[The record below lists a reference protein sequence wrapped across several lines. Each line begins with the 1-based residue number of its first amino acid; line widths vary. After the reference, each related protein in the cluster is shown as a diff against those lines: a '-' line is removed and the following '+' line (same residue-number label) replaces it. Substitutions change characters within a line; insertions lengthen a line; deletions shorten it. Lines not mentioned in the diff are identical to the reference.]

1 MVQSNKE
8 KHHDSMRGRMM
19 DKLRYDKSSIM
30 MTLALAVPM
39 VMVMTMIMTLTMV
52 MMLMTV

>member
-1 MVQSNKE
+1 MVRSNKE

-39 VMVMTMIMTLTMV
+39 VMIMTMIMTLTMMV
-52 MMLMTV
+52 MIMSV